1 MKAASA
7 FSSNPDWEKAITEAL
22 VQTKSAIGD
31 APVHLAL
38 VFINST
44 FQRRYGDILARVR
57 AAANPEWIAGCSG
70 YGVVGRATEI
80 EGRPAVSLLLLS
92 LPDAVL
98 SAAHLTQGQIEEANG
113 PAFWHL
119 ETGVLPDDVNAWLL
133 FADPFQ
139 TDCERLLRELN
150 EAYPDKPVAGGLA
163 SAMPGEQTTHLF
175 LNDRVFNQ
183 GAVGVAIGG
192 AVTLLPVV
200 CQGCTPIGEPWTI
213 TRAERNIIHEIGS
226 QPAFQVLV
234 NTVQALPPALQKRAQ
249 HNLFIGLVL
258 NEYQEQYQR
267 GDFLIRNLLGVDPQ
281 SGAIAVAALP
291 RVGQTLQF
299 QLRDA
304 QAADE
309 EIRAALS
316 RLARRTADAPPLAG
330 LLCCCNGRG
339 TNLFEVPHH
348 DAGAVAETFRSLPL
362 TGFFCNGEI
371 GPVANKNYLHGF
383 SALLA
388 LFVKK
393 AAQKQGANF

>member
-7 FSSNPDWEKAITEAL
+7 FSNNPDWEKALTEVL
-22 VQTKSAIGD
+22 VQTKAGIGD
-31 APVHLAL
+31 VPAHLAL

-44 FQRRYGDILARVR
+44 FQRRYGDILSRIR
-57 AAANPEWIAGCSG
+57 TAAKTELLAGCSG
-70 YGVVGRATEI
+70 YGVVGQATEI
-80 EGRPAVSLLLLS
+80 EGRPALSLLLLS
-92 LPDAVL
+92 LPDAE
-98 SAAHLTQGQIEEANG
+98 LTATHFTQRQIEESNG

-150 EAYPDKPVAGGLA
+150 EAYPDKPVVGGLA
-163 SAMPGEQTTHLF
+163 SAMHGEQATHVF
-175 LNDRVFNQ
+175 LDDKVFNH

-226 QPAFQVLV
+226 QPAFKVLV
-234 NTVQALPPALQKRAQ
+234 NTVQSLSPALQKRAQ
-249 HNLFIGLVL
+249 HNLFIGLAL
-258 NEYQEQYQR
+258 NEYQEEHQR

-291 RVGQTLQF
+291 RTGQTLQF

-304 QAADE
+304 EAADE

-316 RLARRTADAPPLAG
+316 RVARRAAAG
-330 LLCCCNGRG
+330 W
-339 TNLFEVPHH
+339 
-348 DAGAVAETFRSLPL
+348 
-362 TGFFCNGEI
+362 I
-371 GPVANKNYLHGF
+371 
-383 SALLA
+383 ALLLQRA
-388 LFVKK
+388 RDKFV
-393 AAQKQGANF
+393 

>member
-7 FSSNPDWEKAITEAL
+7 FSNNPDWEKAITEVL
-22 VQTKSAIGD
+22 VQTKAVIGN

-38 VFINST
+38 VFINSA
-44 FQRRYGDILARVR
+44 FQRHYADILARIRSTAKPTVL
-57 AAANPEWIAGCSG
+57 AGCSG
-70 YGVVGRATEI
+70 YGVVGQATEI
-80 EGRPAVSLLLLS
+80 EGRPALSLLLLS
-92 LPDAVL
+92 LPDAEL
-98 SAAHLTQGQIEEANG
+98 TATHFTQGQIEESNG

-119 ETGVLPDDVNAWLL
+119 ETGVLPDDANAWLL

-150 EAYPDKPVAGGLA
+150 EAYPDKPVVGGLA
-163 SAMPGEQTTHLF
+163 SAMHGEQATHVF
-175 LNDRVFNQ
+175 LDDKVFNH
-183 GAVGVAIGG
+183 GAVGIAIGG
-192 AVTLLPVV
+192 GVTLLPVV

-226 QPAFQVLV
+226 QPAFRVLV
-234 NTVQALPPALQKRAQ
+234 NTVQSLPPALQKRAQ

-258 NEYQEQYQR
+258 NEYQEEYQR

-291 RVGQTLQF
+291 RTGQTLQF

-304 QAADE
+304 EAADE
-309 EIRAALS
+309 EIRTALS
-316 RLARRTADAPPLAG
+316 KVASKTADTPPVAG

-339 TNLFEVPHH
+339 TNLFERPNH
-348 DAGAVAETFRSLPL
+348 DAGVVAEKFRGLPL

-371 GPVANKNYLHGF
+371 GPVGDKNYLHGF
-383 SALLA
+383 TASLA

-393 AAQKQGANF
+393 EK